1 LNAGAC
7 GTGSE
12 AAAGV
17 RFAVLTAFFQLP
29 MNLQRTAECRQ
40 RKGKTMRKHIETEA
54 IEALRDTLRQ
64 VSVIKVKDIS
74 ADQHGH
80 RSEILGHIEIYGHAH
95 LLACKV
101 VKDCAPPSLKRAI
114 RDLRGVQKERGV
126 VVLPVVIAPIISDE
140 AQAVCRENNT
150 GFLDLAGN
158 ARLYLD
164 EVFIV
169 KRSLPHHK
177 ELPSKAEKLPTSE
190 TAHFA
195 QVA

>member
-1 LNAGAC
+1 
-7 GTGSE
+7 
-12 AAAGV
+12 
-17 RFAVLTAFFQLP
+17 
-29 MNLQRTAECRQ
+29 
-40 RKGKTMRKHIETEA
+40 MRKHIESEA

-64 VSVIKVKDIS
+64 VSVIKVKEIS
-74 ADQHGH
+74 VDPRRH
-80 RSEILGHIEIYGHAH
+80 RGDKMILGHIEIYGHAH

-101 VKDCAPPSLKRAI
+101 VKNCEPLCLKQA
-114 RDLRGVQKERGV
+114 LHELQGVQKQRGV
-126 VVLPVVIAPIISDE
+126 VVMPVLIAPVISDE

-177 ELPSKAEKLPTSE
+177 RLPSQAEQLPTSE